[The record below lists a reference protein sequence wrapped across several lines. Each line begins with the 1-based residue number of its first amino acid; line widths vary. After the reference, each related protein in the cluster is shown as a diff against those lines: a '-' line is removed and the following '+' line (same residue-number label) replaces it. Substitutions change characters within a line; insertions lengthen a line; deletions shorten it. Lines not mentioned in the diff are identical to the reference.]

1 MHGSINYGKWE
12 DLVNSLIGRRIVA
25 WTKESLT
32 LDDGRVLT
40 IEESDNDCC
49 ACAGGEFSGVTLD
62 AGITNV
68 ERDEEEQYITTN
80 YMHDETTTNKV
91 KVTFLHNQNI
101 VATAN
106 CEADN
111 GNGGFYYSV
120 CSLVVSGVHYEV
132 VSAHQNWLDD

>member
-1 MHGSINYGKWE
+1 MHGSINYGKWD
-12 DLVNSLIGRRIVA
+12 DLVNSLIGRRIVE

-40 IEESDNDCC
+40 IEESDKDCC

-62 AGITNV
+62 V
-68 ERDEEEQYITTN
+68 ERGEEERYVTLWDDI
-80 YMHDETTTNKV
+80 ELTNKV

-101 VATAN
+101 IATAN

>member
-1 MHGSINYGKWE
+1 MHGSINYGKWD
-12 DLVNSLIGRRIVA
+12 DLVNSLIGRRIVE
-25 WTKESLT
+25 WTKDALV

-40 IEESDNDCC
+40 IEESDSDCC

-68 ERDEEEQYITTN
+68 ERGEEERYVTLWDDI
-80 YMHDETTTNKV
+80 ELTNKV

-101 VATAN
+101 IATAN